1 MTKAEYDEKTKEALY
16 NPFNDAWKLA
26 MGLKNSDLTQQKT
39 WDEYVAK
46 VDVFAKDHGNT
57 ELAHTLQRALYDV
70 GTELNR
76 ITGGDY
82 KLE

>member
-1 MTKAEYDEKTKEALY
+1 MTRAEYNEKTKERLY
-16 NPFNDAWKLA
+16 IPFNDAWKLA
-26 MGLKNSDLTQQKT
+26 MDLKNADLTKDST
-39 WDEYVAK
+39 WEEYVAK
-46 VDVFAKDHGNT
+46 VGGFAKEHGDT